1 MLRPTIQFLPC
12 SRAWRIWEG
21 FFGYDIWCLRRSTLD
36 SASGFFF
43 LLSVMTASDT
53 KTFTLSNLVEGGI
66 GVFFFELLLI

>member
-1 MLRPTIQFLPC
+1 MAHL
-12 SRAWRIWEG
+12 G

-36 SASGFFF
+36 SASEFFF